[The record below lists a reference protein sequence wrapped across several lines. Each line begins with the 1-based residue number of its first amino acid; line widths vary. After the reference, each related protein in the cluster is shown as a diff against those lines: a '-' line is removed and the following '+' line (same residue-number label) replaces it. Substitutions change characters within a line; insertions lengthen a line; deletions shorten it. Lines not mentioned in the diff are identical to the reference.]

1 MEVGNITDVIASE
14 GVNAKIINFDFVGK
28 TKKVELV
35 AQAA

>member
-28 TKKVELV
+28 TEKTELRV
-35 AQAA
+35 AA